1 MTTTTP
7 AHMARPLTNTTTT
20 TGARTKV
27 AAVAAVVAVVAV
39 VAVGN
44 RVGTEGERQG
54 IGFECVGLGLWMS
67 ILRRACGASTRM
79 VGAGGGCTHN
89 SSGEWR
95 RGGALATLA

>member
-7 AHMARPLTNTTTT
+7 GHMARPLTNTTTT

-27 AAVAAVVAVVAV
+27 AAVAAVAAV

-44 RVGTEGERQG
+44 GVGTERKRPD

-67 ILRRACGASTRM
+67 ILRRACRASTGVAR
-79 VGAGGGCTHN
+79 GGCTHN

-95 RGGALATLA
+95 RGDALATLAYCSS

>member
-7 AHMARPLTNTTTT
+7 GHMARPLTNTTTT

-27 AAVAAVVAVVAV
+27 AAV

-44 RVGTEGERQG
+44 GVETERKRPD

-67 ILRRACGASTRM
+67 ILRRACRASTG
-79 VGAGGGCTHN
+79 VAGGGCTPN

-95 RGGALATLA
+95 RGAALVTLADRKSGG

>member
-7 AHMARPLTNTTTT
+7 AHMARLLTNTTTT
-20 TGARTKV
+20 TGARTK
-27 AAVAAVVAVVAV
+27 VAAVVAVVAV

-67 ILRRACGASTRM
+67 ILRRAYGASTRT
-79 VGAGGGCTHN
+79 VGAEGGCTHN

-95 RGGALATLA
+95 RGGALATLT

>member
-27 AAVAAVVAVVAV
+27 AAVAAVVAV
-39 VAVGN
+39 GN

-67 ILRRACGASTRM
+67 ILRRAYGASTRM